1 MAERTESTLEYH
13 CPGQRHPISRA
24 VHLGRLARFYPPC
37 RQCVRRDDTGTLSQR
52 QIEQLVET
60 RPRGL
65 PRPLFQDEGAGGVY
79 LNDLTP
85 GIARDMAA
93 ALGVALQRRDT
104 LGNEK
109 GTVLFLLRENR
120 DSPRVPVVV
129 IAGDGRPLS
138 CELVAAVGEGLRW
151 AGCRVVDIGPATAPC
166 LAFAV
171 DHLAG
176 NGGIL
181 VGNPGNQPHTVG
193 LKFWAGGP
201 QPLSAGGPLERLE
214 ESYRTGVDRPT
225 RRYGPLRRF
234 QADVPYLAGLVGY
247 YHALR
252 PLRFVLEGS
261 SGPLLGYLEK
271 LTEPVACRIIR
282 RRAAPDR
289 LPEQILA
296 EKAHFAVRID
306 ADGET
311 CHLLDER
318 GRRVPAERLLVLLSR
333 HLLSE
338 PPPRTIVL
346 EEGTPEA
353 VAQPIRAAGG
363 RVVYSGARRAKMT
376 AAMRKHAGLFGGG
389 ASGRLWYDSDG
400 LPLPDALRTV
410 SLLLVLLSQ
419 SDRPLSEVL
428 DRQAALG

>member
-1 MAERTESTLEYH
+1 MT
-13 CPGQRHPISRA
+13 
-24 VHLGRLARFYPPC
+24 
-37 RQCVRRDDTGTLSQR
+37 
-52 QIEQLVET
+52 
-60 RPRGL
+60 
-65 PRPLFQDEGAGGVY
+65 
-79 LNDLTP
+79 
-85 GIARDMAA
+85 
-93 ALGVALQRRDT
+93 
-104 LGNEK
+104 
-109 GTVLFLLRENR
+109 
-120 DSPRVPVVV
+120 VVV

-171 DHLAG
+171 EHLAG

-214 ESYRTGVDRPT
+214 EFYQAGVDRPT
-225 RRYGPLRRF
+225 RHYGPLRRF
-234 QADVPYLAGLVGY
+234 QAAVPYLAGLVGY

-261 SGPLLGYLEK
+261 SGPLLGYLK
-271 LTEPVACRIIR
+271 RLTEPVACRIIR
-282 RRAAPDR
+282 CHTAPDR

-296 EKAHFAVRID
+296 EKAHFAARID

-333 HLLSE
+333 HLLSQ

-346 EEGTPEA
+346 EEGTPAA

-363 RVVYSGARRAKMT
+363 RVVYSGARRAEMT
-376 AAMRKHAGLFGGG
+376 AAMRKHDGSFGGG
-389 ASGRLWYDSDG
+389 ASGRLWYDCDG

-428 DRQAALG
+428 DHRATPG